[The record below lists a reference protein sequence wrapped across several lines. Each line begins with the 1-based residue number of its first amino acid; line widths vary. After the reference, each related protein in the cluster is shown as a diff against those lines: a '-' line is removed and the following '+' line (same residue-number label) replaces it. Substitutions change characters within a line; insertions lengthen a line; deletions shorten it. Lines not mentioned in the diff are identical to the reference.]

1 MKASMYFNYTS
12 RSLLRGGL
20 RTLLAVFCVAVGV
33 MAIVALQLVGS
44 MLQNSLTSSTRDTNG
59 GDIAVTAQS
68 VPFKA
73 SDLSYFEQLKSE
85 GAITNY
91 TAVMSANGSLS
102 PVASPGTSGPLS
114 PVASSSQSFSVNA
127 VDPNN
132 YPVVSPPTFVTPS
145 YGSVSNL
152 LTRNQV
158 IITQQL
164 STTFHHKVGDIVTV
178 YIKTQA
184 GSGQTLHVTIAG
196 VVADSGVFAQSG
208 NLMLIS
214 AHDEQAAAPS
224 TPASYSTVYVTT
236 ANQAQTDAV
245 VKAINQHFPLAS
257 TQTAGATGALQAQQS
272 SIDLISKFLE
282 IAGLLALLI
291 GGVGIVNTMQVL
303 LSRRKTEI
311 AMLKTT
317 GYRRVDLYVLFGLEA
332 GLLGMVGG
340 IIGAAAATGVSS
352 IVRILMQNLGLTVPF
367 QLNPWTIAGGVAIGL
382 VTALIFG
389 LIPIV
394 QAANIRPLNVIRDL
408 SESRGASSIAL
419 TIALLVVLS
428 VLFCALAIVILKNDV
443 VLGIAAVYG
452 AFAFLLVLS
461 VFFGLVVFVVSKL
474 PVPEHFDLRY
484 LALILVGMAASVLLY
499 LVLPV
504 FGILL
509 FAASL
514 VGIVIVLVP
523 RTWKVSTKMALRN
536 IGRQRTRTTT
546 TMLAL
551 FIGVFTIGLVLALGQ
566 DLQAQIR
573 NAFAQNLTYNVVT
586 MTSGTDTTALQARL
600 GTVPG
605 LSKARTDTFAQIV
618 PTAIDG
624 QPLQQVL
631 PTGDSRQRAITF
643 LSSMEGYDLSQPAPS
658 LTIVQGRNLHAS
670 DAGTTNV
677 VVSGLLTAT
686 GPFQMHLK
694 PGDTII
700 FASTDGKTMESTTV
714 VGIYDPNSSFN
725 DHVGNVLASTETV
738 STLSPATTG
747 VTTVTYMKIDSAQ
760 VNTALNTL
768 GKLVPNAT
776 VQNLADIGA
785 YVGQLLNSILEMLVA
800 IASLSLIAGV
810 IIIANAVALA
820 MLERRRELGILKA
833 VGYTSGTVLSEV
845 VIENGIV
852 GAVAALMAML
862 LATGAITLLGR
873 LFFNLTFS
881 VSPLIVVSLI
891 GGSSLLAMLMATL
904 IAWGSV
910 RVRPLEVL
918 RYE

>member
-1 MKASMYFNYTS
+1 MKTSIYFNYTS
-12 RSLLRGGL
+12 RSLLRGGQ
-20 RTLLAVFCVAVGV
+20 RTILAVFCVAVGV
-33 MAIVALQLVGS
+33 MAIVALQLVGN
-44 MLQNSLTSSTRDTNG
+44 MLQNSLTSNTRDTNG
-59 GDIAVTAQS
+59 GDIAVATQS
-68 VPFKA
+68 VPFKK
-73 SDLSYFEQLKSE
+73 SDMSYFTSLKNN
-85 GAITNY
+85 GTITNY
-91 TAVMSANGSLS
+91 TAVTTTNASLS
-102 PVASPGTSGPLS
+102 ASGSTFQ
-114 PVASSSQSFSVNA
+114 AFSVDA

-132 YPVVSPPTFVTPS
+132 YPIVSQPTFVTPGN
-145 YGSVSNL
+145 GSVSSL
-152 LTRNQV
+152 LTNNQV
-158 IITQQL
+158 IVTQSFL
-164 STTFHHKVGDIVTV
+164 DTYHKKLGDSFDV
-178 YIKTQA
+178 YIKKAA
-184 GSGQTLHVTIAG
+184 GSGETLQVKIAG
-196 VVADSGVFAQSG
+196 VVANTGVFAQSG
-208 NLMLIS
+208 SLVLVS
-214 AHDEQAAAPS
+214 AHDYQAAPQ
-224 TPASYSTVYVTT
+224 TPVSYSVVDVTT
-236 ANQAQTDAV
+236 ANQAHTDAA
-245 VKAINQHFPLAS
+245 VKAINQQFPLAS
-257 TQTAGATGALQAQQS
+257 TQTVADALKAQQS
-272 SIDLISKFLE
+272 SIDNISKFLE

>member
-1 MKASMYFNYTS
+1 MKASMYFNYPS

-91 TAVMSANGSLS
+91 TAVMSANGS
-102 PVASPGTSGPLS
+102 LS

-257 TQTAGATGALQAQQS
+257 TQTVAGALQAQQS
-272 SIDLISKFLE
+272 SIDLISKFLQ

-291 GGVGIVNTMQVL
+291 GGVGIANPMQVL

-586 MTSGTDTTALQARL
+586 MTSGTDTTALQA
-600 GTVPG
+600 
-605 LSKARTDTFAQIV
+605 
-618 PTAIDG
+618 
-624 QPLQQVL
+624 
-631 PTGDSRQRAITF
+631 
-643 LSSMEGYDLSQPAPS
+643 
-658 LTIVQGRNLHAS
+658 
-670 DAGTTNV
+670 
-677 VVSGLLTAT
+677 
-686 GPFQMHLK
+686 
-694 PGDTII
+694 
-700 FASTDGKTMESTTV
+700 
-714 VGIYDPNSSFN
+714 
-725 DHVGNVLASTETV
+725 
-738 STLSPATTG
+738 
-747 VTTVTYMKIDSAQ
+747 
-760 VNTALNTL
+760 
-768 GKLVPNAT
+768 
-776 VQNLADIGA
+776 
-785 YVGQLLNSILEMLVA
+785 
-800 IASLSLIAGV
+800 
-810 IIIANAVALA
+810 
-820 MLERRRELGILKA
+820 
-833 VGYTSGTVLSEV
+833 
-845 VIENGIV
+845 
-852 GAVAALMAML
+852 
-862 LATGAITLLGR
+862 
-873 LFFNLTFS
+873 
-881 VSPLIVVSLI
+881 
-891 GGSSLLAMLMATL
+891 
-904 IAWGSV
+904 
-910 RVRPLEVL
+910 
-918 RYE
+918 